1 MRIVQVNAVY
11 GIGSTGRTC
20 KELHDY
26 ALAHGHECLT
36 FYGNHKGNYGPEAVF
51 MGSTQSHKLHAVTGR
66 LAGDWGVGSWT
77 ATRRLIKRLRDY
89 SPDVVNLRNLHG
101 NYVNFEMLLG
111 YLAKHDI
118 PTIVS
123 LDDFMPMTGG
133 CEHFTLNGCN
143 GWQRDCSNC
152 RHLARGRN
160 YIFANNAAAAFE
172 RRRRLFNSIPRL
184 GVLGVSQWTA
194 SLAKKSPV
202 FANARFVDYVYNWI
216 DLNVF
221 KPQGE
226 AADLETRARL
236 GIGDRRMILGVSS
249 GWDNRKGLDKFIE
262 LAKLLGDSYRI
273 VLVGRMAKDIVLPE
287 NIIAV
292 SATDS
297 ARQLVRY
304 YSAADVFVHLSLQE
318 TFGKVVSEALAC
330 GTPAIVY
337 NSTALPE
344 LVDEN
349 TGVVLETS
357 ASVYEIERKI
367 KDIYSR
373 NLHELK
379 QACTQRAETLFSLS
393 DNCAEFM
400 SFYGNLINQCN

>member
-26 ALAHGHECLT
+26 ALANGHECLT

-89 SPDVVNLRNLHG
+89 RPDVVNLRNLHG
-101 NYVNFEMLLG
+101 NYVNIEILLG

-118 PTIVS
+118 PTIIS

-160 YIFANNAAAAFE
+160 YIFANNAATAFE

-202 FANARFVDYVYNWI
+202 FASARFVDYVYNWI

-236 GIGDRRMILGVSS
+236 GIGDRCMILGVSS

-262 LAKLLGDSYRI
+262 LAKLLGDNYRI
-273 VLVGRMAKDIVLPE
+273 VLVGRKAKDIVLPE

-297 ARQLVRY
+297 AQQLVRY

-344 LVDEN
+344 LIGHGTGLVQEPDLSTEN
-349 TGVVLETS
+349 IAKNIVGFIDTITLTTS
-357 ASVYEIERKI
+357 EACHQLA
-367 KDIYSR
+367 KDIFGLDA
-373 NLHELK
+373 NCEK
-379 QACTQRAETLFSLS
+379 QLMLYNSLI
-393 DNCAEFM
+393 
-400 SFYGNLINQCN
+400 L